1 MKPKYKSPEYK
12 SIGKNFHPKHILKKI
27 KGDAKFCADIKF
39 KNSIALKALRSSKHH
54 AVIENIDISKAM
66 KIPGVIKIFRAKDIP
81 GKNLIGILNKDQP
94 LLIDDKV
101 RSKADPIALIAAKT
115 DNIALKALK
124 KIHVTYKE
132 LKPIFSIKDALL
144 KDAYPIHKTGNNLF
158 TSKVKKGDIKKGF
171 KNCFSIIKNQYKTH
185 AVEHNY
191 IEPDAG
197 AGYVDKDGT
206 LVIYAS
212 TQNPHYDHQELA
224 SLLNLEHEK
233 IRIIQAVTGGGFGSK
248 LDLNVQGFI
257 GLGLYYLKKPVH
269 YIYTQEEA
277 YLATGKRHPF
287 IINIKTGTNKN
298 GKLLAIKIRAYCNTG
313 AYGSYGIAVANRAAV
328 HGTGPYEI
336 DNVDIKCSCV
346 YTNQTFCGAMR
357 GFGVPQIAFAH
368 ESQIDIHAQNL
379 GINPIEIRII
389 NGLRKGSINGTSQ
402 RLDKSIGF
410 QKCLKKIKPYYKEAL
425 KDFLTKKTLPFV
437 KKGIGIG
444 SMFYGIGNTG
454 VKNPSSA
461 KIEINQKGLIT
472 LFTGCADLGQGST
485 AILTQIAAEILGISP
500 KSIHVVTGDTK
511 LTTSAGA
518 TSASRQTYISGNAVK
533 NAAEKLV
540 KIFFKKAVEKF
551 KVSKNILKL
560 QNNNIYISGNIKKSV
575 DFAWLGKRLYK
586 KGKCFSCQGYFNP
599 KIIPL
604 DPETGKGT
612 PYGTY
617 AFACHLAMVEVDIL
631 TGQVNV
637 KKIIAAH
644 DLGRVINPKN
654 VLGQIYGGV
663 AMGLGFALMEEFEFG
678 KTKSM
683 KDYYIPTFQDMPEIV
698 PILIESLEPTGP
710 FGAKGVGEPALIPT
724 APAIINAITNAL
736 GKRIYSLPGNLEKV
750 LNASIKSGHFNK
762 FSGCNKNSNL

>member
-277 YLATGKRHPF
+277 
-287 IINIKTGTNKN
+287 KTT
-298 GKLLAIKIRAYCNTG
+298 
-313 AYGSYGIAVANRAAV
+313 
-328 HGTGPYEI
+328 
-336 DNVDIKCSCV
+336 
-346 YTNQTFCGAMR
+346 
-357 GFGVPQIAFAH
+357 
-368 ESQIDIHAQNL
+368 
-379 GINPIEIRII
+379 
-389 NGLRKGSINGTSQ
+389 
-402 RLDKSIGF
+402 
-410 QKCLKKIKPYYKEAL
+410 
-425 KDFLTKKTLPFV
+425 
-437 KKGIGIG
+437 
-444 SMFYGIGNTG
+444 
-454 VKNPSSA
+454 
-461 KIEINQKGLIT
+461 
-472 LFTGCADLGQGST
+472 
-485 AILTQIAAEILGISP
+485 
-500 KSIHVVTGDTK
+500 
-511 LTTSAGA
+511 
-518 TSASRQTYISGNAVK
+518 
-533 NAAEKLV
+533 
-540 KIFFKKAVEKF
+540 
-551 KVSKNILKL
+551 
-560 QNNNIYISGNIKKSV
+560 
-575 DFAWLGKRLYK
+575 
-586 KGKCFSCQGYFNP
+586 
-599 KIIPL
+599 
-604 DPETGKGT
+604 
-612 PYGTY
+612 
-617 AFACHLAMVEVDIL
+617 
-631 TGQVNV
+631 
-637 KKIIAAH
+637 
-644 DLGRVINPKN
+644 
-654 VLGQIYGGV
+654 
-663 AMGLGFALMEEFEFG
+663 
-678 KTKSM
+678 
-683 KDYYIPTFQDMPEIV
+683 
-698 PILIESLEPTGP
+698 
-710 FGAKGVGEPALIPT
+710 
-724 APAIINAITNAL
+724 IINAII
-736 GKRIYSLPGNLEKV
+736 KIYSQLNIRIFLCAPTGRAAKKMKEATNHEALTIHRLLKYSIQQKGFQKNEKNLLSCDLLIVDEASMIDTLLMHHLLKAVPDTCSLILVGDVNQLPSIGAGNVLNDIISSNAFNVIKLNTIFRQAKKSMIIVNAHKINNGFFPVLNTNKYNNDFFFIEKQEPEEIVNTITELVKNRIPKKFGFNPINDIQVITPMHKGTTGAGNLNHQLQQSLNPNKEGIKKGIFEFKV
-750 LNASIKSGHFNK
+750 SDKVMQIRNNY
-762 FSGCNKNSNL
+762 NKNIYNGDIGTIKKINFADQNMIINFDFNDIEYDFNDLDEIVLAYAISVHKSQGSEYPVVIIPVTTQHYILLQKNLIYTALTRGKKLVIMIGTKKALAMAIKNKKSSKRHTGLENRLNELT